1 MNDPYYSIEQCE
13 EILNRYAKLTG
24 IISAVILLL
33 SIACVI
39 WCIILIEKKKT
50 LKARAF
56 AILDLFIVI
65 CVACIL
71 LYNVAPQFISTT
83 RDIREQSYIQ
93 YEGPATII
101 SEEVVDYNSFSWWTK
116 YYASFKHNGKTIE
129 ARIYG
134 HEECDHYDKVYITYG
149 KHSKYAIQFDIVEP

>member
-1 MNDPYYSIEQCE
+1 MNNPYYSTEQCE

-39 WCIILIEKKKT
+39 WCIIRIEKTKT
-50 LKARAF
+50 LKTRLAAIFELIF
-56 AILDLFIVI
+56 AISISCVLLF
-65 CVACIL
+65 
-71 LYNVAPQFISTT
+71 NFAPKFISVT
-83 RDIREQSYIQ
+83 RDLREQSYIQ

-101 SEEVVDYNSFSWWTK
+101 SEEVVDDDSFSWWTK

-134 HEECDHYDKVYITYG
+134 HEECDHYDKVYITY
-149 KHSKYAIQFDIVEP
+149 